1 MNSSF
6 TVIWALNRLI
16 DRLKIHRLPFV
27 WLISSVF
34 SQVKMK
40 NTFWLQLLTCVF
52 VVFWLRIEA
61 SLSDLFIKILMSTS
75 HSSVSW
81 DVVNTP
87 PSQASCSY
95 LLPLFVSNTGHL
107 LTFQTQVRHW
117 RCSWSQ
123 RFSMQETISSWSL
136 FVHMGNVHVV
146 VTGESFHSLLSKTLL
161 YALTS
166 SETKRQR
173 PNVQKQTL

>member
-40 NTFWLQLLTCVF
+40 NIFWLQLLTCVF
-52 VVFWLRIEA
+52 CCILTAYWSILIRFVM
-61 SLSDLFIKILMSTS
+61 KILISTS

-81 DVVNTP
+81 DVINTP
-87 PSQASCSY
+87 PSQASCWY

-146 VTGESFHSLLSKTLL
+146 VTGESFHSLPSKTLL